1 MISTAIILALNIA
14 AVVVLLFGKL
24 GNNKVEVG
32 VMNSKKS
39 VKKNDTFGNKLR
51 ELRKAK
57 GYTQQALAEKANIDE
72 KHLSRVENGKYFPT
86 YATLNKLLNA
96 LGVSIEEA
104 GLNLE
109 QIKVNNNPL
118 MAKALQILNSAKDDE
133 ELKCYLDSLKAT
145 QKALEVNK

>member
-1 MISTAIILALNIA
+1 MS
-14 AVVVLLFGKL
+14 
-24 GNNKVEVG
+24 NKKPADKD
-32 VMNSKKS
+32 N
-39 VKKNDTFGNKLR
+39 TFGNKLR

-86 YATLNKLLNA
+86 YTTLNKLLNA
-96 LGVSIEEA
+96 LGVTVDEA
-104 GLNLE
+104 GLDLE
-109 QIKVNNNPL
+109 QININNNPI

-145 QKALEVNK
+145 QKALDKNRQA